1 MRYKILFFLYFWIL
15 SSFANAQELFL
26 LDVNSNIVAT
36 KNPNRTLGLVV
47 NTEFE
52 QEIIVK
58 KLENF
63 NITLPFFGT
72 QIELKAAQFKV
83 YSDNFQI
90 ISLTDDGEEYL
101 DEKPTIQSYKLLHKG
116 KSIGVVNFF
125 NNEIV
130 ATFKFEGRQYEITK
144 HKENYILF
152 EASNSINTSNFSCAV
167 DEEFSN
173 NISPQIESSSSI
185 VTSVCIELAIEVD
198 NYTRNTFS
206 STLETTNWAL
216 AIIAGVSQIYDSETN
231 TAVVVVSSYIWNT
244 VDPYDAYVNQSSN
257 MLSGLASYWIANNST
272 VTRDL
277 VHLMT
282 KRNNTGTG
290 GIAYLDVLCDNTW
303 GYGFSSALDND
314 TTYTFPNPSY
324 TWNLTVVS
332 HEIGHNVGSHHTHWC
347 SWVADPFIPF
357 AGGIIDNCVD
367 VQGSCANSPT
377 PQLGTIM
384 SYCHTTSGGI
394 VLDFHDVVVSQAL
407 NPGIASASCLTTCDY
422 YGCTDSTAFNY
433 NPNANV
439 DDGSCIPKVFGCIDT
454 TAANFNPLANVDDG
468 SCTYCS
474 ALSFISTDIS
484 CNGFNDGVID
494 LTVQNGITPFTYSW
508 TGPNGFTASTEDISS
523 LEGGIYIV
531 TVTDGFG
538 CNETSSIQIIDPN
551 PITISG
557 ITTTNVSCY
566 GLNNG
571 TVSVVATGGFTPY
584 TFDYGTANPNA
595 LSQGLYNVTV
605 TDSNNCPSATSSF
618 TIIEPGELLVNAT
631 PTNVSCNGFNDAS
644 ISVSVSGGSFPF
656 SFSWSGPNSFS
667 SPFQNI
673 NNLVPGNYNLY
684 LVDANGCTASYSVLI
699 SEPNLLNTTVTT
711 SNVSCNS
718 GTDGSITLSP
728 TGGTQPFS
736 FVWNNGSSL
745 QNQVNVSAGNYFVSV
760 VDNNGCG
767 LPVINVLLTEP
778 PASVVNSIITDVDC
792 FGNATAA
799 IDVSYFPSSAV
810 NQFSYSWVG
819 PNSYTS
825 ATEDIS
831 NIEAGLYILTVLENG
846 ICNKVAS
853 YMVNEPALISVIENI
868 QDVSC
873 FGGSDA
879 VVNLGIS
886 GGVPIY
892 STDWAGQNPQAL
904 AVGSYLYTVT
914 DQNNCAYTSTVTISQ
929 PSQALSVN
937 NNVTAVSCNNGS
949 DAVATLFISGGTPP
963 YSSVWPNTNPMQLNA
978 GYHTFITSD
987 TNGCVFEDSVFVLEP
1002 TALQITELT
1011 TDVLCYGESTGTA
1024 NLLLSGATAPYTVD
1038 WQGVSNNA
1046 LGAGNYMYNVEDD
1059 NGCIISGVLFISQ
1072 PPAIAV
1078 QNTIS
1083 PSTCPQTND
1092 GSVINIVSGGVAPYT
1107 QNWNGV
1113 NPLALSAGNYSFTII
1128 DANACIDSNQV
1139 LVSSLSNIG
1148 VAELVNDASC
1158 YGFCDGDVSLFIAN
1172 GVPPYQV
1179 LWQNAVQ
1186 ADSLCDDI
1194 YTYQITDNLSC
1205 VFTDTVEVNQAA
1217 PIVLTISQQSSILN
1231 ANTTGGTPPYSF
1243 SWWTSNG
1250 VVGNSQG
1257 INISQSGNYYCVVYD
1272 ANNCNS
1278 DTASFYVNET
1288 EVNDFTINEFI
1299 IYPNPS
1305 ASYFNIEIPNQL
1317 HQVAVEVKDVLG
1329 RVVIK
1334 QQFENASH
1342 LKINTLSLA
1351 SASYYVLIKTAGFT
1365 IQKKVIITQ

>member
-1 MRYKILFFLYFWIL
+1 MRYKILFFLSFLVIPF
-15 SSFANAQELFL
+15 FANAQGLFL
-26 LDVNSNIVAT
+26 LDVNSTIVAT
-36 KNPNRTLGLVV
+36 KNPERTLGLVLD
-47 NTEFE
+47 TGFE
-52 QEIIVK
+52 EEILSK
-58 KLENF
+58 NLSNF
-63 NITLPFFGT
+63 NLTLPFFGT
-72 QIELKAAQFKV
+72 ELEMKAVQFKV
-83 YSDNFQI
+83 YADNFQI
-90 ISLTDDGEEYL
+90 ISLTDKGEEYL
-101 DEKPTIQSYKLLHKG
+101 EEKPTIQSYKLLYEG
-116 KSIGVVNFF
+116 KSIGVINFF

-130 ATFKFEGRQYEITK
+130 ATFKFEGRQYEIAK
-144 HKENYILF
+144 HKESYILF
-152 EASNSINTSNFSCAV
+152 ESSNSINSSNFSCAV
-167 DEEFSN
+167 DEEFMN
-173 NISPQIESSSSI
+173 TVSPQIESSSSV

-216 AIIAGVSQIYDSETN
+216 AIIAGVSQIYDTETN
-231 TAVVVVSSYIWNT
+231 TAVVVVYSYIWNT
-244 VDPYDAYVNQSSN
+244 ADPYNSYINQSSN
-257 MLSGLASYWIANNST
+257 MLSGLASYWMTNNGT
-272 VTRDL
+272 VIRDL

-282 KRNNTGTG
+282 KRSNTGTG
-290 GIAYLDVLCDNTW
+290 GIAYLDVLCDNSW

-332 HEIGHNVGSHHTHWC
+332 HEIGHNVGAHHTHWC
-347 SWVADPFIPF
+347 GWVADPFIPF

-367 VQGSCANSPT
+367 VQGSCANNPT

-384 SYCHTTSGGI
+384 SYCHTTSGGL

-407 NPGIASASCLTTCDY
+407 NPGITSASCLTTCDY

-439 DDGSCIPKVFGCIDT
+439 DDGSCISKVFGCIDT
-454 TAANFNPLANVDDG
+454 AAANFNPLANVDDG

-474 ALSFISTDIS
+474 ALSFIATDVS

-494 LTVQNGITPFTYSW
+494 LNVQNGIAPFTYSW
-508 TGPNGFTASTEDISS
+508 TGPNGFTDSNEDISGI
-523 LEGGIYIV
+523 EGGMYIV
-531 TVTDGFG
+531 IVTDGFG
-538 CNETSSIQIIDPN
+538 CSETSSIQIIDPN

-557 ITTTNVSCY
+557 IATTNVSCY

-571 TVSVVATGGFTPY
+571 TVSVMAAGGFTPY

-618 TIIEPGELLVNAT
+618 VIIEPGDLMINAI
-631 PTNVSCNGFNDAS
+631 PTNVSCNGFNDGS
-644 ISVSVSGGSFPF
+644 ILVSVSGGSFPF

-699 SEPNLLNTTVTT
+699 SEPNLLNATVMPA
-711 SNVSCNS
+711 NVSCNN
-718 GTDGSITLSP
+718 GTDGVINLFP
-728 TGGTQPFS
+728 TGGTQPYS

-745 QNQVNVSAGNYFVSV
+745 QNQINVSAGNYFVSV
-760 VDNNGCG
+760 ADDNGCN
-767 LPVINVLLTEP
+767 LPIINVLLTEP

-799 IDVSYFPSSAV
+799 IDVSYFPSSSV

-879 VVNLGIS
+879 VVNLAIS

-904 AVGSYLYTVT
+904 PIGSYLYTVT
-914 DQNNCAYTSTVTISQ
+914 DQNNCIYTNTVTISQ
-929 PSQALSVN
+929 PSQSLSVN
-937 NNVTAVSCNNGS
+937 NSVTAVSCNNGS
-949 DAVATLFISGGTPP
+949 DAVATLFISGGTSP

-987 TNGCVFEDSVFVLEP
+987 TNGCLFEDSVLVLEP

-1011 TDVLCYGESTGTA
+1011 TDVLCFGESTGTA
-1024 NLLLSGATAPYTVD
+1024 NLLLNGATSPYTVD
-1038 WQGVSNNA
+1038 WQGASNNA
-1046 LGAGNYMYNVEDD
+1046 LSAGNYMYDVEDN

-1072 PPAIAV
+1072 PSAIAV
-1078 QNTIS
+1078 QNTILS
-1083 PSTCPQTND
+1083 STCPQTND
-1092 GSVINIVSGGVAPYT
+1092 GSVINIVSGGVAPYN

-1113 NPLALSAGNYSFTII
+1113 NPLALASGNYNFTIL
-1128 DANACIDSNQV
+1128 DANLCIDSNQV
-1139 LVSSLSNIG
+1139 YVSSVSDIE
-1148 VAELVNDASC
+1148 VFELVNNASC
-1158 YGFCDGDVSLFIAN
+1158 NDFCDGDVSLLISN
-1172 GVPPYQV
+1172 GITPYQV
-1179 LWQNAVQ
+1179 LWFNGAQ
-1186 ADSLCDDI
+1186 ADSLCAGI

-1205 VFTDTVEVNQAA
+1205 VSTDTVKVSHAN
-1217 PIVLTISQQSSILN
+1217 PIILTVTQQTNMLL
-1231 ANTTGGTPPYSF
+1231 ANTAGGTQPYF
-1243 SWWTSNG
+1243 YNWWNSNG
-1250 VVGNSQG
+1250 VIGVSQG
-1257 INISQSGNYYCVVYD
+1257 RNILQSGNYNCVVYD

-1278 DTASFYVNET
+1278 DTITFKVSET
-1288 EVNDFTINEFI
+1288 GINDLSINEI
-1299 IYPNPS
+1299 TVYPNPS
-1305 ASYFNIEIPNQL
+1305 SSYLNIDFPYPFKA
-1317 HQVAVEVKDVLG
+1317 VAVEITDVLG
-1329 RVVIK
+1329 RILIK
-1334 QQFENASH
+1334 QQFY
-1342 LKINTLSLA
+1342 KDDKVQINVNSLA
-1351 SASYYVLIKTAGFT
+1351 AGSYYVLIKTADLS
-1365 IQKKVIITQ
+1365 IQKKIIIQ

>member
-1 MRYKILFFLYFWIL
+1 MRYKILFFLSFLVIPF
-15 SSFANAQELFL
+15 FANAQGLFL

-36 KNPNRTLGLVV
+36 KNPDRTLGLVLDV
-47 NTEFE
+47 EFE
-52 QEIIVK
+52 QEI
-58 KLENF
+58 LSENLKDF
-63 NITLPFFGT
+63 NLTLPFFGA
-72 QIELKAAQFKV
+72 ELVLKAVQFKV
-83 YSDNFQI
+83 YADNFQI
-90 ISLTDDGEEYL
+90 ISLTDKGEEYL
-101 DEKPTIQSYKLLHKG
+101 DEKPTIQSYKLLHEG
-116 KSIGVVNFF
+116 KSIGVINFF
-125 NNEIV
+125 NNEII
-130 ATFKFEGRQYEITK
+130 ATFKFEGRQYEIAK
-144 HKENYILF
+144 HKESYILF

-173 NISPQIESSSSI
+173 NISLQIESSSSV

-216 AIIAGVSQIYDSETN
+216 AIIAGVSQIYDSEAN
-231 TAVVVVSSYIWNT
+231 TAVVVVYSYIWNT
-244 VDPYDAYVNQSSN
+244 VDPYDSYVNQSSN
-257 MLSGLASYWIANNST
+257 MLSGLASYWLANNGA

-282 KRNNTGTG
+282 KRSNTGTG
-290 GIAYLDVLCDNTW
+290 GIAYLDVLCDNSW
-303 GYGFSSALDND
+303 GYGFSSALNND

-332 HEIGHNVGSHHTHWC
+332 HEIGHNVGAHHTHWC
-347 SWVADPFIPF
+347 GWVADPFIPF

-367 VQGSCANSPT
+367 VQGSCANNPT

-407 NPGIASASCLTTCDY
+407 NPGITSASCLTTCDY

-454 TAANFNPLANVDDG
+454 AAANFDPLANMDDG

-474 ALSFISTDIS
+474 ALSFIATDVS

-494 LTVQNGITPFTYSW
+494 LTVQNGIAPFTYSW
-508 TGPNGFTASTEDISS
+508 TGPNGFTDSNEDISGI
-523 LEGGIYIV
+523 EGGMYIV
-531 TVTDGFG
+531 IVTDGFG
-538 CNETSSIQIIDPN
+538 CSETSSIQIIDPN

-557 ITTTNVSCY
+557 IATTNVSCY

-571 TVSVVATGGFTPY
+571 TVSVMTTGGFTPY
-584 TFDYGTANPNA
+584 AFDYGIANPNA
-595 LSQGLYNVTV
+595 LSQGVYNVTV

-618 TIIEPGELLVNAT
+618 VIIEPGELIINAT
-631 PTNVSCNGFNDAS
+631 PTNISCNGFNDAS

-711 SNVSCNS
+711 TNVSCNS
-718 GTDGSITLSP
+718 GTDGLINLSP
-728 TGGTQPFS
+728 TGGTQPYS

-760 VDNNGCG
+760 ADDNGCN
-767 LPVINVLLTEP
+767 LPIINVLLTEP

-799 IDVSYFPSSAV
+799 IDVSYFPSSSV

-879 VVNLGIS
+879 VVNLAIS

-904 AVGSYLYTVT
+904 PIGSYLYTVT
-914 DQNNCAYTSTVTISQ
+914 DQNNCIYTNTVTISQ
-929 PSQALSVN
+929 PSQSLSVN
-937 NNVTAVSCNNGS
+937 NSVTAVSCNNGS
-949 DAVATLFISGGTPP
+949 DAVATLFISGGTSP

-1024 NLLLSGATAPYTVD
+1024 NLTLSGATAPYLID
-1038 WQGVSNNA
+1038 WQGASNNA
-1046 LGAGNYMYNVEDD
+1046 LSAGNYMYDVEDD
-1059 NGCIISGVLFISQ
+1059 NGCIISGVLFIAQ

-1078 QNTIS
+1078 QNTIL

-1092 GSVINIVSGGVAPYT
+1092 GSVVNVVSGGMAPYT

-1139 LVSSLSNIG
+1139 LVNSVSDIG
-1148 VAELVNDASC
+1148 VIELVSDASC
-1158 YGFCDGDVSLFIAN
+1158 NGFCDGDVSLFIAN

-1179 LWQNAVQ
+1179 LWQNGVQ
-1186 ADSLCDDI
+1186 ADSLCDGI

-1205 VFTDTVEVNQAA
+1205 VFTDTVEVNQAP
-1217 PIVLTISQQSSILN
+1217 PIVLTISQQPSILT

-1272 ANNCNS
+1272 VNNCNS
-1278 DTASFYVNET
+1278 DTLRFNVLET
-1288 EVNDFTINEFI
+1288 DLIETCLAQILV
-1299 IYPNPS
+1299 YPNPVEDKVM
-1305 ASYFNIEIPNQL
+1305 IDLLEITGKVIISL
-1317 HQVAVEVKDVLG
+1317 TDVLG
-1329 RVVIK
+1329 RNLIYK
-1334 QQFENASH
+1334 QYENIDHISLDISSFSAANYYIIIEGKN
-1342 LKINTLSLA
+1342 KI
-1351 SASYYVLIKTAGFT
+1351 FR
-1365 IQKKVIITQ
+1365 KKIVKQ

>member
-1 MRYKILFFLYFWIL
+1 MRYKILFFLSFWIL
-15 SSFANAQELFL
+15 PSFANAQELFL

-36 KNPNRTLGLVV
+36 KNHNRTLGLVV
-47 NTEFE
+47 SAEFE

-58 KLENF
+58 NLENF

-72 QIELKAAQFKV
+72 EIELKAVQFKV

-90 ISLTDDGEEYL
+90 ISLTDEGEEYL
-101 DEKPTIQSYKLLHKG
+101 DEKPTIQSYKLLCKG
-116 KSIGVVNFF
+116 KSIGVINFF
-125 NNEIV
+125 NNEII
-130 ATFKFEGRQYEITK
+130 ATFKFEGRQYEIAK
-144 HKENYILF
+144 HKESYILF

-167 DEEFSN
+167 DEEFNN
-173 NISPQIESSSSI
+173 NISPQIESSSSV

-244 VDPYDAYVNQSSN
+244 VDPYDTYVNQSSN

-272 VTRDL
+272 VNRDL

-367 VQGSCANSPT
+367 VQGSCANSPS

-454 TAANFNPLANVDDG
+454 AAANFNPLANVDDG

-474 ALSFISTDIS
+474 ALSFMITDIS
-484 CNGFNDGVID
+484 CNGFNDGMID

-508 TGPNGFTASTEDISS
+508 TGPNGFNASTEDISS

-531 TVTDGFG
+531 IVTDGFG

-551 PITISG
+551 PIMISG

-566 GLNNG
+566 GSNNG

-584 TFDYGTANPNA
+584 AFDYGTANPNA
-595 LSQGLYNVTV
+595 LSQGLYSVTV

-618 TIIEPGELLVNAT
+618 AIIEPGELIINAT

-711 SNVSCNS
+711 TNVSCNS
-718 GTDGSITLSP
+718 GTDGLITLSP
-728 TGGTQPFS
+728 TGGTQPYS

-760 VDNNGCG
+760 VDNNGCS

-853 YMVNEPALISVIENI
+853 YMVNEPDLISVIENI

-892 STDWAGQNPQAL
+892 STDWAGQNSQAL
-904 AVGSYLYTVT
+904 PIGSYLYTVT
-914 DQNNCAYTSTVTISQ
+914 DQNNCIYTNTVTISQ

-937 NNVTAVSCNNGS
+937 NSVTAVSCNNGS
-949 DAVATLFISGGTPP
+949 DAVASLFISGGTAP

-1002 TALQITELT
+1002 TALQIIELT

-1046 LGAGNYMYNVEDD
+1046 LGAGNYMYDVEDD
-1059 NGCIISGVLFISQ
+1059 NGCIISGVLFIAQ

-1078 QNTIS
+1078 QNTIL

-1128 DANACIDSNQV
+1128 DANACVDSNQV

-1148 VAELVNDASC
+1148 VIELVNDASC
-1158 YGFCDGDVSLFIAN
+1158 NGFCDGDVSLFIAN

-1186 ADSLCDDI
+1186 ADSLCDGI

-1217 PIVLTISQQSSILN
+1217 PIVLTISQQPSILT

-1250 VVGNSQG
+1250 AVGNSQG

-1278 DTASFYVNET
+1278 DTVKFNVLET
-1288 EVNDFTINEFI
+1288 DLIEQGMSVMMV
-1299 IYPNPS
+1299 YPNP
-1305 ASYFNIEIPNQL
+1305 
-1317 HQVAVEVKDVLG
+1317 VEDKVMIDLLEVTDKVIVSLIDVLG
-1329 RVVIK
+1329 RELLYK
-1334 QQFENASH
+1334 QYKNIDHISLDISSFSAANYYIIIEGKN
-1342 LKINTLSLA
+1342 KI
-1351 SASYYVLIKTAGFT
+1351 FR
-1365 IQKKVIITQ
+1365 KKIVKQ

>member
-1 MRYKILFFLYFWIL
+1 MRYKISFFLFIL
-15 SSFANAQELFL
+15 LLPFFVNAQGLFI
-26 LDVNSNIVAT
+26 LDDSNTIVAT
-36 KNPNRTLGLVV
+36 KNPERTLGLILD
-47 NTEFE
+47 TKIE
-52 QEIIVK
+52 QNIITKNVK
-58 KLENF
+58 SF
-63 NITLPFFGT
+63 NLKLPFFGA
-72 QIELKAAQFKV
+72 ELQFQAEQFKV
-83 YSDNFQI
+83 YAENFQI
-90 ISLTDDGEEYL
+90 ISLTENGEEYL
-101 DEKPTIQSYKLLHKG
+101 EEKPTIKSYKLLQEE
-116 KSIGVVNFF
+116 KSIGVINFF
-125 NNEIV
+125 NNEIN

-144 HKENYILF
+144 HNESYILF

-173 NISPQIESSSSI
+173 TISPQIESSST
-185 VTSVCIELAIEVD
+185 VVNPVCLELAIEVD

-231 TAVVVVSSYIWNT
+231 TAIVVVYSYVWNT
-244 VDPYDAYVNQSSN
+244 VDPYDSFVNQSSN
-257 MLSGLASYWIANNST
+257 MLSELASYWTTNNGS

-282 KRNNTGTG
+282 KRSNTGTG
-290 GIAYLDVLCDNTW
+290 GIAYLDVLCDNSW
-303 GYGFSSALDND
+303 GYGFSSSLNND

-347 SWVADPFIPF
+347 GWLADPFIPF

-367 VQGSCANSPT
+367 VQGSCSNNPI

-384 SYCHTTSGGI
+384 SYCHTTSGGL

-454 TAANFNPLANVDDG
+454 AAANFDPLANTDDG

-474 ALSFISTDIS
+474 ALSFTVTDVS

-494 LTVQNGITPFTYSW
+494 LIVQNGIAPFTYSW
-508 TGPNGFTASTEDISS
+508 SGPNGFNASTEDISS
-523 LEGGIYIV
+523 LEGGMYIV
-531 TVTDGFG
+531 IVTDGFG
-538 CNETSSIQIIDPN
+538 CSETSSVQIINPN

-557 ITTTNVSCY
+557 IVTTNVSCY

-571 TVSVVATGGFTPY
+571 TISVMATGGFSPY
-584 TFDYGTANPNA
+584 TFDYGSANPNA
-595 LSQGLYNVTV
+595 LSQGVYNVTV
-605 TDSNNCPSATSSF
+605 TDSNNCPAATSSF
-618 TIIEPGELLVNAT
+618 VIIEPGELIINAT
-631 PTNVSCNGFNDAS
+631 PTNVSCNGFNDGSILAS
-644 ISVSVSGGSFPF
+644 VVGGSFPF
-656 SFSWSGPNSFS
+656 SFSWSGPNSFF

-711 SNVSCNS
+711 TNVSCNN
-718 GTDGSITLSP
+718 GTDGVINLSP
-728 TGGTQPFS
+728 TGGTQPYS

-760 VDNNGCG
+760 ADDNGCS
-767 LPVINVLLTEP
+767 LPIINILITEP

-819 PNSYTS
+819 PNLYTS
-825 ATEDIS
+825 SIEDIS
-831 NIEAGLYILTVLENG
+831 NLEAGLYILTVLENG
-846 ICNKVAS
+846 ICNKVVS
-853 YMVNEPALISVIENI
+853 YMVNEPAIISVLETI

-904 AVGSYLYTVT
+904 PIGSYLYTVT
-914 DQNNCAYTSTVTISQ
+914 DQNNCVYTNTVAISQ
-929 PSQALSVN
+929 PSQALLVSN
-937 NNVTAVSCNNGS
+937 SITAVSCNNGS
-949 DAVATLFISGGTPP
+949 DAVATLFISGGTAP

-987 TNGCVFEDSVFVLEP
+987 SNGCVFEDSVFVQEP
-1002 TALQITELT
+1002 TALQIFELT
-1011 TDVLCYGESTGTA
+1011 TDVLCYGENTGTA
-1024 NLLLSGATAPYTVD
+1024 NLSLSGATAPYVVN
-1038 WQGVSNNA
+1038 WQGASNNA
-1046 LGAGNYMYNVEDD
+1046 LSAGNYMYDVEDN
-1059 NGCIISGVLFISQ
+1059 NGCIISGVLFIAQ

-1078 QNTIS
+1078 QNTIL

-1107 QNWNGV
+1107 QNWNGM

-1139 LVSSLSNIG
+1139 LVSSVSNIE
-1148 VAELVNDASC
+1148 VVELINDASC
-1158 YGFCDGDVSLFIAN
+1158 DGFCDGDVSFFIAN
-1172 GVPPYQV
+1172 GIPPYQV
-1179 LWQNAVQ
+1179 LWQNGVQ
-1186 ADSLCDDI
+1186 ADSLCDGI

-1205 VFTDTVEVNQAA
+1205 VFTDTVEVVQAS
-1217 PIVLTISQQSSILN
+1217 PIVLTISQQSNILT
-1231 ANTTGGTPPYSF
+1231 ANTTGGTQPYSF

-1250 VVGNSQG
+1250 IVGNSQG

-1278 DTASFYVNET
+1278 DTVIFNVDET
-1288 EVNDFTINEFI
+1288 GINGFTLKEIS

-1305 ASYFNIEIPNQL
+1305 SAYFNIDFPYQLEAVAIEI
-1317 HQVAVEVKDVLG
+1317 KDVLG
-1329 RVVIK
+1329 RVLIK
-1334 QQFENASH
+1334 QQF
-1342 LKINTLSLA
+1342 INTSFVELNTVSLA
-1351 SASYYVLIKTAGFT
+1351 AASYYLMIITADFT
-1365 IQKKVIITQ
+1365 IQKKIIIQ